1 MTTAADAREAAGRY
15 AEEFINADDPHGT
28 HAEELCSDEV
38 FGELAVALKNIDI
51 QLQYSDDLSQV
62 TERRMEESAEQIRMA
77 MVSRATSIL
86 PWGDD

>member
-1 MTTAADAREAAGRY
+1 MTSIADARAAAGRY
-15 AEEFINADDPHGT
+15 ADEFVDVDDPDGNF
-28 HAEELCSDEV
+28 AEELCSDEV
-38 FGELAVALKNIDI
+38 FGELAVALKSIDI
-51 QLQYSDDLSQV
+51 LLQYSDDVSQV